1 MKTNISTQNRGY
13 KLTNMEGEIRFYTK
27 LSEADK
33 ELFGG
38 AKYQNI
44 YQRLFGGKGADQIF
58 LEGYKIEVVDLNEIF
73 SNAQ

>member
-1 MKTNISTQNRGY
+1 MIDTQNRGY
-13 KLTNMEGEIRFYTK
+13 KFTDLNGNTRLFVK

-58 LEGYKIEVVDLNEIF
+58 FEGYKIEVVDLNKIF